1 MESDAKVRILQAATE
16 LLEEAADIDAITVR
30 QIAERAGVG
39 IGLVNYYY
47 QSKDNLLGI
56 VIGLRME
63 AMVQAISRET
73 DTGLPP
79 IEKLRK
85 LLKDTCNMGERYDK
99 LVLHMLKICM
109 TNGDLQAEISLIPLL
124 REIFGEQ
131 KDEISLRL
139 YAVQILAPLQAALIA
154 MDSFRIYSGYDLGR
168 EAQRNDFIDRMIDNV
183 INPVTEMSGK

>member
-1 MESDAKVRILQAATE
+1 MESDAKARILQAATE

-63 AMVQAISRET
+63 KMVQIISKET
-73 DTGLPP
+73 DVNLTP

-85 LLKDTCNMGERYDK
+85 LLKDICNMGERYDK
-99 LVLHMLKICM
+99 LILHMLKTCM
-109 TNGDLQAEISLIPLL
+109 INGDLQAEISLIPLL

-131 KDEISLRL
+131 QDEISLRL
-139 YAVQILAPLQAALIA
+139 LALQILAPMQAALIA
-154 MDSFRIYSGYDLGR
+154 MDSFRIYSGYDLGI
-168 EAQRNDFIDRMIDNV
+168 EAQRNVFIDRMIDNV
-183 INPVTEMSGK
+183 INPGTEMSRK